1 MELKTFQNKKVSADG
16 KIIMTEPYL
25 LFKNDTIDNEVFVVT
40 DYHAGRIDL
49 ISLNVYGT
57 AELSDQIL
65 KYNGISNPFSVGEGD
80 VLIIPPADMLL
91 IGWKKPGIDVKE
103 ANLVRDRFIETKRLP
118 VQDQKRLEYL
128 QRKASE
134 KSNGAK
140 EILPPNVLK
149 PGQSNVII
157 QNGQT
162 TVGAALD
169 TNQVQ
174 TLADR
179 TSAKLTS
186 GKATSAELKALNNI
200 NKKLDNI

>member
-1 MELKTFQNKKVSADG
+1 MELKTFQNKKVSADD

-25 LFKNDTIDNEVFVVT
+25 LFKNGTIDNDVFVVT

-80 VLIIPPADMLL
+80 VLIIPPADILL

-103 ANLVRDRFIETKRLP
+103 ANLVRDKFIETKRLP

-128 QRKASE
+128 KRKASE

-149 PGQSNVII
+149 PGQSNVVI

-162 TVGAALD
+162 EVGTALS
-169 TNQVQ
+169 TSQI
-174 TLADR
+174 R
-179 TSAKLTS
+179 TTAKLSS
-186 GKATSAELKALNNI
+186 GKASPTELKAMNNI
-200 NKKLDNI
+200 NKKLDSNT

>member
-1 MELKTFQNKKVSADG
+1 MELKTFQNKKVLVDD

-25 LFKNDTIDNEVFVVT
+25 LFKNGTIDNETFVVT

-80 VLIIPPADMLL
+80 VLIIPPADILL
-91 IGWKKPGIDVKE
+91 ISWKKPGVDVKE

-118 VQDQKRLEYL
+118 VADQKRLEYL
-128 QRKASE
+128 KRKASE
-134 KSNGAK
+134 KPNGAK

-149 PGQSNVII
+149 PGQTNVVIK
-157 QNGQT
+157 NGQT
-162 TVGAALD
+162 EVGTALNS
-169 TNQVQ
+169 NQI
-174 TLADR
+174 R

-186 GKATSAELKALNNI
+186 GKATPAELKAMDNI
-200 NKKLDNI
+200 NKKPDNI

>member
-65 KYNGISNPFSVGEGD
+65 KYNGISNPFSVAEGD